1 MEDIEVEPDGP
12 VFDVPDVECDALG
25 VGEVVASGDLPES
38 GESGLD
44 GDERGEVGGVA
55 WAFCLDDGSG
65 ADDGHVA
72 SDDVEELWEFVEAGL
87 AEESSEGR
95 DARVV

>member
-55 WAFCLDDGSG
+55 WAHLN
-65 ADDGHVA
+65 
-72 SDDVEELWEFVEAGL
+72 
-87 AEESSEGR
+87 SST
-95 DARVV
+95 